1 MNYLEKYQAWLSSPL
16 MSDELVKELKS
27 IKDNEDE
34 KKLRFGKELE
44 FGTAGLRG
52 TLGVGTN
59 NMNIITVGWITQ
71 GLANMII
78 SRRLASKGVVIG
90 RDSRIGS
97 NVFASLCARIFAANG
112 IKVYLFEDICPTPEI
127 SFAVRELNAAIGVN
141 ITASH
146 NPKTYNGYKVY
157 WADGAQIS
165 PEIAKE
171 VVSFAGDNMLC
182 NRNICDF
189 QKALQQGMIE
199 IIGENIDKE
208 FLSQVDNSLGKPQ
221 EYNKNLK
228 VVYTPL
234 YGSGY
239 KLVPRL
245 LEKRGFNGHYVEKQM
260 TPNGNF
266 PTCDPPNPERKESY
280 DLALE
285 KAKEINADIILATDP
300 DTDRVG
306 ALVLHN
312 GEYTLLTGNQIGAL
326 LCRYR
331 LENINFG
338 GKTPF
343 VVKSLVSTDL
353 VKPLCEKYGAKL
365 MNVLTGFKYIG
376 EKIGKYE
383 ADENMV
389 FALGFEESYGYLG
402 AGYARDKDA
411 VFAANCVAQMAAF
424 CKNNGKTCI
433 DYLNEMYEQ
442 YGFYIEKTQGLDL
455 DPLTGMESLAARLN
469 ELRVSAPEK
478 IADEK
483 IVAILDYLKGVE
495 DLPKSNILEF
505 DFENGS
511 KIIIRPSGTEP
522 KVKVYA
528 LCVGE
533 TMEEAKAVCE
543 KLSKA
548 AKALILQ

>member
-1 MNYLEKYQAWLSSPL
+1 MNYQEKYQAWLSSPL
-16 MSDELVKELKS
+16 MNEELLKELKS

-34 KKLRFGKELE
+34 KKLRFGKDLD

-52 TLGVGTN
+52 TLGVGSN

-71 GLANMII
+71 GLANMLI
-78 SRRLASKGVVIG
+78 SRRLTSKGVVIG
-90 RDSRIGS
+90 MDSRLCSDIFS
-97 NVFASLCARIFAANG
+97 VLCARIFAANG
-112 IKVYLFEDICPTPEI
+112 IKVYLFDDIRPTPEI

-157 WADGAQIS
+157 FADGAQIS

-171 VVSFAGDNMLC
+171 VVSFAGDNILC

-189 QKALQQGMIE
+189 QKAVEQGMVE
-199 IIGENIDKE
+199 IIGEEIDSK
-208 FLSQVDNSLGKPQ
+208 FLSMVESSLGEAK
-221 EYNKNLK
+221 EYNKDLK

-245 LEKRGFNGHYVEKQM
+245 LEKRGFKAQYVEQQM
-260 TPNGNF
+260 VPNGNF
-266 PTCDPPNPERKESY
+266 PTCDPPNPERKASY

-285 KAKEINADIILATDP
+285 LAKKEGADIILATDP
-300 DTDRVG
+300 DADRVG
-306 ALVLHN
+306 ALILHN

-326 LCRYR
+326 TCRYR
-331 LENINFG
+331 LENMDFR

-433 DYLNEMYEQ
+433 DYLNEMYAE
-442 YGFYIEKTQGLDL
+442 YGCYIEKTQGLDL
-455 DPLTGMESLAARLN
+455 DPLTGLENLALRLD
-469 ELRVSAPEK
+469 ELRKAAPKEIAGEK
-478 IADEK
+478 VVK
-483 IVAILDYLKGVE
+483 MLDYLKGVE
-495 DLPKSNILEF
+495 DLPLSNILEF

-528 LCVGE
+528 LCVGK
-533 TMEEAKAVCE
+533 TTEEATEICE

-548 AKALILQ
+548 AKALIL

>member
-1 MNYLEKYQAWLSSPL
+1 MNYLEKYNAWLSCPF
-16 MSDELVKELKS
+16 MPEELVKELKS
-27 IKDNEDE
+27 IKDNDNEI
-34 KKLRFGKELE
+34 KLRFGKDLE

-52 TLGVGTN
+52 ILGAGSN
-59 NMNIITVGWITQ
+59 NMNVITVGWITQ
-71 GLANMII
+71 GLANMLI
-78 SRRLASKGVVIG
+78 SRRLTSKGVVIG

-97 NVFASLCARIFAANG
+97 EEFASLTARIFAANG
-112 IKVYLFEDICPTPEI
+112 IKVYLFDDIRPTPEI

-157 WADGAQIS
+157 FADGAQIS

-171 VVSFAGDNMLC
+171 VVSFAGDNILC
-182 NRNICDF
+182 NRSICDYS
-189 QKALQQGMIE
+189 KAVEQGMIE
-199 IIGENIDKE
+199 LVGERIDSL
-208 FLSQVDNSLGKPQ
+208 FLNAVESSLGNAE

-245 LEKRGFNGHYVEKQM
+245 LEKRGFKAQYVLEQM

-266 PTCDPPNPERKESY
+266 PTCDPPNPERMESY
-280 DLALE
+280 SLALS
-285 KAKEINADIILATDP
+285 KAKEVNADIILATDP

-306 ALVLHN
+306 ALVLHK
-312 GEYTLLTGNQIGAL
+312 GEYILLTGNQIGAL

-331 LENINFG
+331 LENINYG
-338 GKTPF
+338 NKTPF
-343 VVKSLVSTDL
+343 VVKSLVSTNL

-442 YGFYIEKTQGLDL
+442 YGYYTEKTQGLDL
-455 DPLTGMESLAARLN
+455 DPLSGMERLADKLD
-469 ELRVSAPEK
+469 ELRQAPLKELAGEK
-478 IADEK
+478 TEAT
-483 IVAILDYLKGVE
+483 LDYLKGVDE
-495 DLPKSNILEF
+495 LPSSNILEF
-505 DFENGS
+505 RFENGS

-522 KVKVYA
+522 KVKIYA
-528 LCVGE
+528 LCVGKTE
-533 TMEEAKAVCE
+533 EEAHNICE
-543 KLSKA
+543 KLSSA
-548 AKALILQ
+548 AKALIL

>member
-1 MNYLEKYQAWLSSPL
+1 MNYLEKYHAWLSSPL
-16 MSDELVKELKS
+16 MPDELVKELKS
-27 IKDNEDE
+27 IKDDEDE
-34 KKLRFGKELE
+34 KKLRFGKDLD

-52 TLGVGTN
+52 TLGAGSN
-59 NMNIITVGWITQ
+59 NMNVITVGWITQ
-71 GLANMII
+71 GLANMLI
-78 SRRLASKGVVIG
+78 SRRLTSKGVVIG
-90 RDSRIGS
+90 RDSRICS
-97 NVFASLCARIFAANG
+97 DVFATLTACIFAANG
-112 IKVYLFEDICPTPEI
+112 IKVYLFDDIRPTSEI
-127 SFAVRELNAAIGVN
+127 SFAVRKLNAAIGIN

-146 NPKTYNGYKVY
+146 NPKKYNGYKVY
-157 WADGAQIS
+157 FADGAQIS

-171 VVSFAGDNMLC
+171 VVSFAGENLLC

-189 QKALQQGMIE
+189 NKACEQGMIE
-199 IIGENIDKE
+199 MIGENIDAE
-208 FLSQVDNSLGKPQ
+208 FLARIEDSLGNAE

-245 LEKRGFNGHYVEKQM
+245 LEKRGFKAQYVAEQM

-266 PTCDPPNPERKESY
+266 PTCDPPNPERKASY
-280 DLALE
+280 DLALI
-285 KAKEINADIILATDP
+285 KAKEIGADIILATDP
-300 DTDRVG
+300 DADRVG
-306 ALVLHN
+306 ALVLHK

-331 LENINFG
+331 LENMDFG

-383 ADENMV
+383 SDDTMV

-411 VFAANCVAQMAAF
+411 VFAANCIAQLAAF
-424 CKNNGKTCI
+424 CKSNGKTCI

-442 YGFYIEKTQGLDL
+442 YGCYIEKTQGLDL
-455 DPLTGMESLAARLN
+455 DPLTGMETLSKKLD
-469 ELRVSAPEK
+469 ELRISAPKEIAGEK
-478 IADEK
+478 
-483 IVAILDYLKGVE
+483 VVGFLDYLKGVE

-505 DFENGS
+505 VFENGS

-528 LCVGE
+528 LCVGKD
-533 TMEEAKAVCE
+533 TEEANAMCE

-548 AKALILQ
+548 AKALIL